1 MVVPSKYISLPN
13 CVCVCVCVGGGGEEG
28 GGEERQ
34 SLFFGKNI
42 DFNLLVNGF
51 DLKTVSPIPVQWR
64 ETAHFSPLLHIS
76 PPLPTIS

>member
-1 MVVPSKYISLPN
+1 M
-13 CVCVCVCVGGGGEEG
+13 CAGVCAGGEG
-28 GGEERQ
+28 RGEERQ

-64 ETAHFSPLLHIS
+64 ETADIIPRLL
-76 PPLPTIS
+76 